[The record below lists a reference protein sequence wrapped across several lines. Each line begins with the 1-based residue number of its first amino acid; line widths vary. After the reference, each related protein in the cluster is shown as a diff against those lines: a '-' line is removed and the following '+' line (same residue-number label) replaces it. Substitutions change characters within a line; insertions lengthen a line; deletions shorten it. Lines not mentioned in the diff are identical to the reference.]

1 MTTTRWKP
9 RGRIGLRP
17 RRKASDDPVRDDAQP
32 EFRTLDETPSHRSPG
47 FDEAADQHRAA
58 DDELAA
64 LADEIGTRRDLLDSA
79 ADRPA
84 ESTRRPS
91 AANPRPD
98 RQATTDR
105 DADQLPAKPGDN
117 SPRRLSAN
125 SSSDRRE
132 RATDSVPVPEAVSHD
147 RVSDASTNRHKT
159 ATSEGELFPSEI
171 AGRPSAA
178 TTNVRRLPLATDD
191 AELPRSEANSDHASR
206 RSPANP
212 NGAHHATPSADAE
225 PHRPEANSDHASH
238 RSPANTQ
245 ADRHGAATG
254 NTRPRRAKAS
264 GQRSRPNTSALS
276 REPATDSA
284 EQPLR
289 ESSNKPSRHS
299 TAKPTHA
306 PSDTDLLPSQ
316 PANYRAAEARQPRA
330 ATDPAAEPSHRQ
342 PRLTSAAAPTKHP
355 APPSVAD
362 NRPNPEDRATRR
374 REIGGHAAWYLA
386 AGVVTTGLQA
396 VLFLAF
402 RPEIGAQWANLAA
415 LAITTVGNTEFH
427 RRVTFANRSSR
438 AGKRHL
444 QDLVTFA
451 FYAGYGSVVLAA
463 LDAVVPH
470 PSAGQQTAVLLAASF
485 VGGVVRFAVLRWWVF
500 ARARRADAAQDH
512 QR

>member
-17 RRKASDDPVRDDAQP
+17 RRKAGDDPVRDDAQP

-64 LADEIGTRRDLLDSA
+64 LADEIGTRRDLLDSTA
-79 ADRPA
+79 ERPA

-91 AANPRPD
+91 AANPRAD

-117 SPRRLSAN
+117 SPRRLSAKA
-125 SSSDRRE
+125 SSGCQE
-132 RATDSVPVPEAVSHD
+132 RATASVPVPEAVSHD
-147 RVSDASTNRHKT
+147 RVSDVSTNRHKT
-159 ATSEGELFPSEI
+159 AT
-171 AGRPSAA
+171 
-178 TTNVRRLPLATDD
+178 DY
-191 AELPRSEANSDHASR
+191 
-206 RSPANP
+206 
-212 NGAHHATPSADAE
+212 
-225 PHRPEANSDHASH
+225 
-238 RSPANTQ
+238 
-245 ADRHGAATG
+245 
-254 NTRPRRAKAS
+254 
-264 GQRSRPNTSALS
+264 
-276 REPATDSA
+276 A
-284 EQPLR
+284 EQPWW
-289 ESSNKPSRHS
+289 ESSNQPRRHS

-306 PSDTDLLPSQ
+306 PSDTDLLPPQ
-316 PANYRAAEARQPRA
+316 PANYSAAEARQPRA
-330 ATDPAAEPSHRQ
+330 AADPAAEPSHHQ
-342 PRLTSAAAPTKHP
+342 PHLTLAAAPTKHP

-374 REIGGHAAWYLA
+374 REMGGHAAWYLT